1 MVSRHKL
8 LWVADAPVPDNVRQA
23 IPDTW
28 ELIPYTPQV
37 AMVEQMDAADLSLIF
52 PNGAADDARQLGQTL
67 DDLDRSTSVGV
78 FLLPADAKL
87 AWDLLS
93 KRAGPFICVRE
104 DVPADELA
112 AKLNCAADLQPTILS
127 LRAEV
132 NRARNAREPE
142 DRAPSAL
149 TEEMRLAARLQRD
162 FLPRRLPEVGPVRFG
177 VLFRPAGWVSGDIY
191 DVTRLDETRVG
202 FYIADAVGHG
212 LPAALLTMFIKRGL
226 QTKRIV
232 GNTYQIVPPHISL
245 QELNNDICQQNL
257 SDCQFCTAV
266 YCVLDVRRKV
276 LTCARAGHPEP
287 VVIHADGN
295 VETVKVVGSLLG
307 VFPEETYMSQ
317 DVQLLAGD
325 RVVLYSDGA
334 EPALMNSPPGK
345 LPAIQEAFGPFA
357 GVPRDEMILQLT
369 ERLDRLGTP
378 STLDDATIM
387 IVDVGE

>member
-1 MVSRHKL
+1 MRTPRVVSTHKL
-8 LWVADAPVPDNVRQA
+8 LWVADAPVPDNVRRA
-23 IPDTW
+23 IPDSW
-28 ELIPYTPQV
+28 ELIPCAPQA
-37 AMVEQMDAADLSLIF
+37 AMVEQMDAADLSLIL
-52 PNGAADDARQLGQTL
+52 PNGAADDARLLGQML
-67 DDLDRSTSVGV
+67 DDLGRSTSVGV
-78 FLLPADAKL
+78 FLLPGDAEV

-104 DVPADELA
+104 DAPPDELA
-112 AKLNCAADLQPTILS
+112 AKLNCAADLQPSIMT
-127 LRAEV
+127 LRAE
-132 NRARNAREPE
+132 ADLASSAREPE

-177 VLFRPAGWVSGDIY
+177 VLFRPASWVSGDIY

-245 QELNNDICQQNL
+245 QELNSDICQQNL

-266 YCVLDVRRKV
+266 YCVLDVRRRV

-287 VVIHADGN
+287 VIIHADGN

-307 VFPEETYMSQ
+307 VFPEEAYLSHETTGNRFY
-317 DVQLLAGD
+317 
-325 RVVLYSDGA
+325 
-334 EPALMNSPPGK
+334 
-345 LPAIQEAFGPFA
+345 
-357 GVPRDEMILQLT
+357 
-369 ERLDRLGTP
+369 RLFP
-378 STLDDATIM
+378 
-387 IVDVGE
+387 